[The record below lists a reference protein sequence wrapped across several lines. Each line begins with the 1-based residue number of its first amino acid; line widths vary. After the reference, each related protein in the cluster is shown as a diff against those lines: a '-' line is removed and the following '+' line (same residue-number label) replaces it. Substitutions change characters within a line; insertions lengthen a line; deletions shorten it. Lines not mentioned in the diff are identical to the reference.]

1 LNGFV
6 LHAGTG
12 DNHVEF
18 AIVHDARLDEVLD
31 TALLL
36 ENQKGVA
43 FGREV
48 GLGLGFVWP
57 VHDQVTIATEVRDY
71 FVLVNVWREAANE
84 DFAREALLVVV
95 LELAEL
101 LLLLQGELK
110 EVGVE
115 LLLLVA
121 LELVVVVVVGE
132 VLLN

>member
-1 LNGFV
+1 M
-6 LHAGTG
+6 
-12 DNHVEF
+12 
-18 AIVHDARLDEVLD
+18 
-31 TALLL
+31 
-36 ENQKGVA
+36 
-43 FGREV
+43 
-48 GLGLGFVWP
+48 WP

-121 LELVVVVVVGE
+121 LELVVVVVVVGE